1 MLPTFPVNYNRLKEN
16 NNLLKVKV
24 MLYSFQSTEYYKRGW
39 GIAGMYDGKWRSGT
53 GKSSARRSGFWIVAV
68 VVIIAAAA
76 LGIFSRM
83 SGGVS
88 PLQLLREKLP
98 FGIAVAHNVSQNTSE
113 YIQAEDTVSTQLGYV
128 MSLADDELS
137 ETGENCYDSC
147 AEEIRKL
154 LDCISAMN
162 DIHITSSS
170 PLTEYEEYC
179 STYYSYVAGFFVEIQ
194 RNGTFTWNEYRTL
207 FDWSNETVSPYEKL
221 KEVFDAN
228 GVTYTIKYHS
238 NGTEFMEY
246 EISDLGV
253 H

>member
-1 MLPTFPVNYNRLKEN
+1 
-16 NNLLKVKV
+16 
-24 MLYSFQSTEYYKRGW
+24 
-39 GIAGMYDGKWRSGT
+39 MYDGERRSGT
-53 GKSSARRSGFWIVAV
+53 GKSGARKGGFWIVAA
-68 VVIIAAAA
+68 VVIVAAGA

-98 FGIAVAHNVSQNTSE
+98 FDIAVAQNVSQNSSE
-113 YIQAEDTVSTQLGYV
+113 YIQTEDTVSTQLGYV
-128 MSLADDELS
+128 MSLAYNELNV
-137 ETGENCYDSC
+137 TWGNCYDSC
-147 AEEIRKL
+147 AEDIQKL
-154 LDCISAMN
+154 LDCISAMQ
-162 DIHITSSS
+162 DIHIASSS

-194 RNGTFTWNEYRTL
+194 KNGTFTWDEYRTL
-207 FDWSNETVSPYEKL
+207 FDWSNETASPYEKL

-238 NGTEFMEY
+238 NGTEYMEY

>member
-1 MLPTFPVNYNRLKEN
+1 M
-16 NNLLKVKV
+16 
-24 MLYSFQSTEYYKRGW
+24 
-39 GIAGMYDGKWRSGT
+39 
-53 GKSSARRSGFWIVAV
+53 
-68 VVIIAAAA
+68 VVIIAAA

-98 FGIAVAHNVSQNTSE
+98 FGIAVAQNVSQNTSE

-128 MSLADDELS
+128 MSLMHDELS

-238 NGTEFMEY
+238 NGTEYMEY